1 MLKQYEVETIIINAL
16 EELNGKLSKPNYDDG
31 ECTVYESNVEDKG
44 KGVLELS
51 FKEDMLD
58 KEETPAKYRITV
70 ELI

>member
-16 EELNGKLSKPNYDDG
+16 EELNGKLSKSNYDDG
-31 ECTVYESNVEDKG
+31 KYTVYESNVEDKG
-44 KGVLELS
+44 NGVLVLS

-58 KEETPAKYRITV
+58 KEEIPTKYRITV